1 VVPVKELVEYLA
13 KALVEHPEHVV
24 VTEEKKGDTV
34 VYRLK
39 VEPSDVGKVIGRHGR
54 IAKSIRSIVGA
65 AAYRLDKRVMIDI
78 DSPDPA

>member
-1 VVPVKELVEYLA
+1 MKELVEYLA

-24 VTEEKKGDTV
+24 VTEEQKGDTV

-65 AAYRLDKRVMIDI
+65 AAYRLDKRVTIDI
-78 DSPDPA
+78 ESPDPA